1 MILFVLFLPSASQNA
16 SESLM
21 AQFVYVNVGL
31 FLCAQIPPPSVVR
44 GGQSTKKSVILP
56 CRNVHLGIV
65 QCMGMH

>member
-1 MILFVLFLPSASQNA
+1 MILFVLFLPSVAQNA

-31 FLCAQIPPPSVVR
+31 FLCAQIPPSVLR
-44 GGQSTKKSVILP
+44 GVQSTNKFVILP